1 MKFEP
6 WTIAYQKL
14 GKKLERIYPQFQ
26 ELHIQLKKGGVLIAF
41 KAYIA
46 FMVLTSIIAFII
58 AFPVS
63 FMVLPLL
70 MKIPYLSAMNFVF
83 SLAIAAV
90 AAMATLMVMYLYP
103 GMKASNRNGPID
115 RNLPYLANFLTLLS
129 SSNVPPSV
137 IFESVAKIDTLK
149 ESRLEFSNIIRDIEI
164 FGSDL
169 MTSILDNAKLTPN
182 DPLRELLIGYVA
194 TVRTGGNPTEYL
206 KVTSE
211 KITQQRMTKLDANAG
226 IAIGNGRNIHHATS
240 SGSPAFLSSLRHI
253 RHDRQRRSCRHEHG
267 NTSLSNG
274 LPWNPDTGRNTNR
287 YNVIIREM
295 ITMKMTKK
303 TIKRIQIISAIAA
316 VIFFVAALIFYLT
329 SPTLDYMM
337 VIAIAIGVVPPSIG
351 QMIHNRWRIK
361 IEKATPEFL
370 RDLATA
376 SRTGIPLQI
385 ALEHASKRM
394 YGPLTDELK
403 ILVAHMSWGMG
414 FNEALTEFAD
424 RLELPLI
431 KRATVLINEAGKHG
445 GDLADIFNSHRKI
458 PR

>member
-6 WTIAYQKL
+6 WTVAYQKL

-26 ELHIQLKKGGVLIAF
+26 ELHIQLKKGGMLIAF

-46 FMVLTSIIAFII
+46 FMVLTSIIALII

-70 MKIPYLSAMNFVF
+70 IKIQYISAMNFVF

-90 AAMATLMVMYLYP
+90 AAMVTFMVMYLYP

-182 DPLRELLIGYVA
+182 DPLRELLVGYVA

-211 KITQQRMTKLDANAG
+211 KISQQRMTKLDQMLESLSAMAEIYIMLLVAAPLLFSVLFVTLGMIGSGAVAG
-226 IAIGNGRNIHHATS
+226 MSMGTLLYLMVYLGIPVLGGTLIVIM
-240 SGSPAFLSSLRHI
+240 SSL
-253 RHDRQRRSCRHEHG
+253 
-267 NTSLSNG
+267 
-274 LPWNPDTGRNTNR
+274 
-287 YNVIIREM
+287 
-295 ITMKMTKK
+295 
-303 TIKRIQIISAIAA
+303 
-316 VIFFVAALIFYLT
+316 
-329 SPTLDYMM
+329 
-337 VIAIAIGVVPPSIG
+337 
-351 QMIHNRWRIK
+351 
-361 IEKATPEFL
+361 EK
-370 RDLATA
+370 
-376 SRTGIPLQI
+376 
-385 ALEHASKRM
+385 
-394 YGPLTDELK
+394 
-403 ILVAHMSWGMG
+403 
-414 FNEALTEFAD
+414 
-424 RLELPLI
+424 
-431 KRATVLINEAGKHG
+431 
-445 GDLADIFNSHRKI
+445 
-458 PR
+458 